1 MELDPRESINNM
13 GNLRVDVL
21 DAESL
26 PAADSNGKSDPY
38 CKFELNGTEVFKSKV
53 QKKTLSPTWNEFFEI
68 PVPSRI
74 GAAFDLKVYDYDFA
88 DKPDFLGGSP
98 IRLDQLEPF
107 KASEVRLPLDGK
119 SGSVRLRLLFRPDYV
134 TRQRQGTSTFA
145 APTRIVTGVAGAPIK
160 GGAAVVGVVGHGV
173 GKGASFLRRGF
184 RGSKKDE
191 EVIASSAP
199 GGSTDLAAAPGTA
212 ITTNGDSAV
221 PNVMVKRASGLA
233 EPLPASQNGE
243 PALDSPPGPAL
254 AASRS
259 LGHNRTASGAASIYS
274 VMPGSPGAGTAIFTI
289 VSASGYPPSSD
300 VYVVLN
306 QVGSKSKTIG
316 KTKHHK
322 SQAGSIKFD
331 ESFKSTCTADTQFQ
345 IQVRE
350 QHLFG
355 SNDVLGESLY
365 VVDDSGTGAEKEV
378 NVGDGSVVVKSSFT
392 PHESNG
398 STDSPKSFRRSFL
411 SKREARPPSSREGTP
426 A

>member
-1 MELDPRESINNM
+1 MQLDPRESINNM

-21 DAESL
+21 DAENL

-38 CKFELNGTEVFKSKV
+38 AKFDLNGVEVFKSKTV
-53 QKKTLSPTWNEFFEI
+53 KKTLNPTWNEFFEI

-74 GAAFDLKVYDYDFA
+74 GAAFNLKVYDYDFA
-88 DKPDFLGGSP
+88 DKPDFLGGAP

-107 KASEVRLPLDGK
+107 KASEIRVPLDGK
-119 SGSVRLRLLFRPDYV
+119 SGTVRLRLLFRPDYV

-191 EVIASSAP
+191 EVVTSTSSH
-199 GGSTDLAAAPGTA
+199 GSVADLAAPGTA
-212 ITTNGDSAV
+212 ITTSGESAV

-233 EPLPASQNGE
+233 EPPSQNGE
-243 PALDSPPGPAL
+243 PALDAPPGPAL

-259 LGHNRTASGAASIYS
+259 LGHQRTASGAASIYS
-274 VMPGSPGAGTAIFTI
+274 VMPGSPGAGSAVFTI
-289 VSASGYPPSSD
+289 VSASGFPPSSD
-300 VYVVLN
+300 VYVTLN
-306 QVGSKSKTIG
+306 QVGGKSKTIG

-322 SQAGSIKFD
+322 AQGGIVKFD
-331 ESFKSTCTADTQFQ
+331 ETFKSTCTADTQFQ
-345 IQVRE
+345 VQVRE
-350 QHLFG
+350 QHRFG
-355 SNDVLGESLY
+355 SDDVLGESLY
-365 VVDDSGTGAEKEV
+365 VVDESGTNAEKEV
-378 NVGDGSVVVKSSFT
+378 KVGDGSVIVKSTFT
-392 PHESNG
+392 PHESYG